1 MSALLLA
8 LLVIALLPYLAK
20 IPVAKA
26 MHQLGGYD
34 NHHPR
39 AQQAKLAGLGQRA
52 TAAHY
57 NSFEALQLFLAALL
71 SCVVAGNY
79 DSTMQVLA
87 WGYVVCRI
95 LYILLYLLD
104 KALVRSIVW
113 SVGVGC
119 VVTMMVRA
127 ILTVGG

>member
-8 LLVIALLPYLAK
+8 LLVVAMLPYLAK

-39 AQQAKLAGLGQRA
+39 AQQAKLEGLGQRA

-71 SCVVAGNY
+71 SCVISGNY
-79 DSTMQVLA
+79 DGLMQGLA
-87 WGYVVCRI
+87 WGFVLCRVG
-95 LYILLYLLD
+95 YIVLYLMD
-104 KALVRSIVW
+104 KALLRSIVW
-113 SVGVGC
+113 SLGVGC

-127 ILTVGG
+127 ILTVSS

>member
-8 LLVIALLPYLAK
+8 LLMVVLLPYLAK

-39 AQQAKLAGLGQRA
+39 AQQAKLEGVGQRA

-57 NSFEALQLFLAALL
+57 NSFEALQLFLAAIL
-71 SCVVAGNY
+71 SCAVSGNY
-79 DSTMQVLA
+79 DLTMQLLA
-87 WGYVVCRI
+87 WVFVVCRM
-95 LYILLYLLD
+95 LYIVLYIVD
-104 KALVRSIVW
+104 KALFRSIVW
-113 SVGVGC
+113 GIGVGC
-119 VVTMMVRA
+119 IITMIVRS
-127 ILTVGG
+127 ILTVSV

>member
-8 LLVIALLPYLAK
+8 LLVVAMLPYLAK

-39 AQQAKLAGLGQRA
+39 AQQAKLEGVGQRA

-57 NSFEALQLFLAALL
+57 NSFEALQLFLAAIL
-71 SCVVAGNY
+71 SCFIASNY
-79 DSTMQVLA
+79 DGLMQALA
-87 WGYVVCRI
+87 WGFVLCRVG
-95 LYILLYLLD
+95 YILLYLMD
-104 KALVRSIVW
+104 KALLRSIVW
-113 SVGVGC
+113 CFSVAC

-127 ILTVGG
+127 VMTVSG

>member
-8 LLVIALLPYLAK
+8 LLVVALLPYLAK

-39 AQQAKLAGLGQRA
+39 AQQAKLEGLGGRA

-57 NSFEALQLFLAALL
+57 NSFEALQLFLAAML

-79 DSTMQVLA
+79 DGTMQLLA
-87 WGYVVCRI
+87 WGFVACRV
-95 LYILLYLLD
+95 LYIVLYLID
-104 KALVRSIVW
+104 KALLRSIVW
-113 SVGVGC
+113 CIGVGC

-127 ILTVGG
+127 ILTVSV

>member
-1 MSALLLA
+1 MSGLLLA
-8 LLVIALLPYLAK
+8 LLVVALLPYLAK

-39 AQQAKLAGLGQRA
+39 AQQAKLEGLGQRA

-57 NSFEALQLFLAALL
+57 NSFEALQLFLAAML
-71 SCVVAGNY
+71 SCVVARNY
-79 DSTMQVLA
+79 DGTMQLLA
-87 WGYVVCRI
+87 WSFVACRV
-95 LYILLYLLD
+95 LYILLYLMD
-104 KALVRSIVW
+104 KALLRSIVW
-113 SVGVGC
+113 SIGVGS

-127 ILTVGG
+127 ILTVSG

>member
-8 LLVIALLPYLAK
+8 LLAVMLLPYLAK

-39 AQQAKLAGLGQRA
+39 AQQVKLEGVGQRA

-71 SCVVAGNY
+71 SCVISGNY
-79 DSTMQVLA
+79 DTTMQLLA
-87 WGYVVCRI
+87 WFFVLCRI
-95 LYILLYLLD
+95 LYIVLYIMD
-104 KALVRSIVW
+104 KALLRSLIWTLGMGCLVSIV
-113 SVGVGC
+113 
-119 VVTMMVRA
+119 VRA
-127 ILTVGG
+127 ILTL